1 MAGNLKNRYLILNT
15 QSIPVGHCTC
25 RDDPDTEIWRLEV
38 DYADAPKLWNMKDI
52 RLVGAAEYCVAV
64 EGLILRWDG
73 DTVAMVQM
81 TKRLGQELRQ
91 NLRLP
96 VRFESFLYSAKKPQ
110 GRLPIFSFDLSC
122 GGISFF
128 CAKALPDGMRGQVV
142 IPVTSQPLVLNI
154 EIIRRC
160 SSKESVPMYAAKF
173 VDLLRE
179 EENMVREAVFGLQ
192 FHHASSSEKGQNR

>member
-1 MAGNLKNRYLILNT
+1 M
-15 QSIPVGHCTC
+15 
-25 RDDPDTEIWRLEV
+25 
-38 DYADAPKLWNMKDI
+38 
-52 RLVGAAEYCVAV
+52 

-128 CAKALPDGMRGQVV
+128 CARELPDGMRGQVV
-142 IPVTSQPLVLNI
+142 VPVTSQPLVLNI

-192 FHHASSSEKGQNR
+192 FHHASNSEKGQNR

>member
-1 MAGNLKNRYLILNT
+1 MHKYLILDESGKPLFRAVMR
-15 QSIPVGHCTC
+15 QAMHGGVC
-25 RDDPDTEIWRLEV
+25 RAELENEEDV
-38 DYADAPKLWNMKDI
+38 EKLVPGGLFQLMGI
-52 RLVGAAEYCVAV
+52 RDGNFAEVRF
-64 EGLILRWDG
+64 LRG
-73 DTVAMVQM
+73 RGETAEFEMVRM
-81 TKRLGQELRQ
+81 LDSGTRQ
-91 NLRLP
+91 NLRIP
-96 VRFESFLYSAKKPQ
+96 VRFESFLYPVSGAWK
-110 GRLPIFSFDLSC
+110 GRAAIVSRDLSC

-179 EENMVREAVFGLQ
+179 EENMVREAVFSLQ